1 MITVEMSDDIRKYEN
16 KSWGPFTNRQA
27 LCIGLGVLVAGVAA
41 FSIPASINNKITI
54 GLFLLIPFLFCGFVK
69 LDGSYFEEIAINML
83 YLYVLTP
90 RKRRNIQKSEF
101 MEEYHALEKKEEQIR
116 LSKMDS
122 ATKKK
127 YMAIHGPNKKITYS
141 AREEFKVYR

>member
-27 LCIGLGVLVAGVAA
+27 ICIGVGALVAGAA
-41 FSIPASINNKITI
+41 ALLIPTSASNKITI
-54 GLFLLIPFLFCGFVK
+54 FLFLLAPFLLCGFVK
-69 LDGSYFEEIAINML
+69 LDGSYFETIALNML

-101 MEEYHALEKKEEQIR
+101 MEEYRALEKKEEQIR

-127 YMAIHGPNKKITYS
+127 YMATHGPNKKITYS